1 MANSIL
7 SNEEVEALLS
17 AIETGQVLVGQKIE
31 PKKEKKIQHYDF
43 RRPDRFPREQKRRL
57 QKISEE
63 MAKAIGISLSRFLR
77 TSVVV
82 ELIAIEEFSYEV
94 FMNSFTDI
102 VCANVINLKPL
113 NGLGCLTIDVGFCL
127 SIVDRGLGG
136 PGKVPQ
142 KIRPLT
148 LIEESVVGVVLS
160 SILEDIRL
168 CWMKL
173 AQLEWTLE
181 KMDMDLKSLQVAPT
195 TETMI
200 SINFA
205 ASGDLGNGT
214 IILCVPVASLEMI
227 MVKSKLEKI
236 ERKEEIAIMK
246 DVLKEVELTVS
257 VVLGT
262 SYLSLHEMLNLKV
275 GDVVRLDN
283 KITEDICVEIGGK
296 TKYYGKPGV
305 NGKKAALQVSSVA
318 N

>member
-1 MANSIL
+1 MSNSIL

-17 AIETGQVLVGQKIE
+17 AIETGQVLVGQKAE

-77 TSVVV
+77 TSVSV

-94 FMNSFTDI
+94 FVNSFTDI
-102 VCANVINLKPL
+102 VCANIVNLKPL
-113 NGLGCLTIDVGFCL
+113 NGLGCLTVDVGFCL

-148 LIEESVVGVVLS
+148 LIEESVVSVVLS
-160 SILEDIRL
+160 NILEDIRL
-168 CWMKL
+168 CWVKL
-173 AQLEWTLE
+173 AQLEWVLE
-181 KMDMDLKSLQVAPT
+181 KMDMDLKSLQIAPT

-205 ASGDLGNGT
+205 TSGDLGNGT

-227 MVKSKLEKI
+227 MIKSKLEKI
-236 ERKEEIAIMK
+236 DRKEEIAIM
-246 DVLKEVELTVS
+246 ENAINGVELTAS
-257 VVLGT
+257 AVLGT
-262 SYLSLHEMLNLKV
+262 AYLSLGELLNLKV
-275 GDVVRLDN
+275 GDVISLDN
-283 KITEDICVEIGGK
+283 KITDDICIEIEGR
-296 TKYYGKPGV
+296 TKCYGKPGIF
-305 NGKKAALQVSSVA
+305 GKKLALQVSSVV

>member
-1 MANSIL
+1 MSNSIL

-17 AIETGQVLVGQKIE
+17 AIETGQVLVGQKAE

-43 RRPDRFPREQKRRL
+43 RRPDRFPREEKRRL

-77 TSVVV
+77 TSVAV

-94 FMNSFTDI
+94 FVNSFTDI
-102 VCANVINLKPL
+102 VCANIVNLKPL
-113 NGLGCLTIDVGFCL
+113 NGLGCLTVDIGFCL

-148 LIEESVVGVVLS
+148 LIEESVVSVVLS
-160 SILEDIRL
+160 NILEDIRL
-168 CWMKL
+168 CWVKL
-173 AQLEWTLE
+173 AQLEWILE
-181 KMDMDLKSLQVAPT
+181 KMDMDLKSLQIAPT

-205 ASGDLGNGT
+205 TSGDLGNGT

-227 MVKSKLEKI
+227 MIKSKLEKI
-236 ERKEEIAIMK
+236 DRKEEIAIM
-246 DVLKEVELTVS
+246 ENAINGVELTAS
-257 VVLGT
+257 AILGT
-262 SYLSLHEMLNLKV
+262 AYLSLGELLNLKV
-275 GDVVRLDN
+275 GDVISLDN
-283 KITEDICVEIGGK
+283 KITGDICIEIEGR
-296 TKYYGKPGV
+296 TKCYGKPGIF
-305 NGKKAALQVSSVA
+305 GKKLALQVSSVV